1 MPSGSSF
8 IFAVQRP
15 FLIVYRA
22 AHFLFWEASFPKQ
35 YGSSYRVKHYQGVA
49 LKIYE

>member
-8 IFAVQRP
+8 NSAVQQP

-22 AHFLFWEASFPKQ
+22 PYFFFWEASFPKQ
-35 YGSSYRVKHYQGVA
+35 YGSSYSVKHYQSVA